1 MDATA
6 VERTE
11 EAPVQENWITHSSYL
26 PPLTCNIKQWQL
38 GAKELFFIL
47 GQKNPL
53 TEDYFNFFFSFFSKR
68 RGKTKTKWPETRRN
82 STQKEFQG
90 KPHSLSPHTRAKDKR
105 TDRNEGGRRN
115 KSATKMIVSTR

>member
-38 GAKELFFIL
+38 GAKELYFIL

-53 TEDYFNFFFSFFSKR
+53 TEDYFNFFFSFFQREGEKL
-68 RGKTKTKWPETRRN
+68 
-82 STQKEFQG
+82 TQ
-90 KPHSLSPHTRAKDKR
+90 
-105 TDRNEGGRRN
+105 NGRRLGGTQHKKN
-115 KSATKMIVSTR
+115 SKENHTHCHHTQEQKTREPIATKEEEEINRPQKW